1 MEGYNW
7 SYGVIQR
14 VNVMVALM
22 SIKSHQIEELDKFI
36 FVVHG
41 EASFN
46 HHGLPVLLDH
56 VDKVLLVRLNQ
67 ETAPIPMELQKQG
80 IALQLSIP
88 GTT

>member
-14 VNVMVALM
+14 VNVMVAIM

-56 VDKVLLVRLNQ
+56 VDKVLLVGFNQ
-67 ETAPIPMELQKQG
+67 EATPVSMQLKQQG
-80 IALQLSIP
+80 VAL
-88 GTT
+88 

>member
-14 VNVMVALM
+14 VNVMVAIM